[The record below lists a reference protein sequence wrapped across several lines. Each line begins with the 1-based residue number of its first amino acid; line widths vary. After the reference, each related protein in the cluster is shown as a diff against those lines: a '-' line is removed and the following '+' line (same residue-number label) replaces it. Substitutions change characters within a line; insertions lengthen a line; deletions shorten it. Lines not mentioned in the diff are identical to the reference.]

1 MQENLNELVKAEL
14 THLDTLETVTVD
26 WNPNKYTV
34 SKRRQLAAAGMRGA
48 SPAPCEEHFSTQLF
62 LDSTRRAPQE
72 RNLRELA
79 QKLEGWMDADS
90 AAGLPPRIVFLWGP
104 FRFAGY
110 IEQLAE
116 EWVRFDPDGTPVR
129 GFIQLQMRG

>member
-14 THLDTLETVTVD
+14 THLDSLETVTVD

-34 SKRRQLAAAGMRGA
+34 SKRRELAAAGAPGA
-48 SPAPCEEHFSTQLF
+48 AAPSCEEHFSTRLF
-62 LDSTRRAPQE
+62 LDSTRRTPQE
-72 RNLRELA
+72 RNLRETA

-90 AAGLPPRIVFLWGP
+90 PGGPPPKIVFLWGP

-110 IEQLAE
+110 IESLDE

-129 GFIQLQMRG
+129 GFIRLQMRG

>member
-26 WNPNKYTV
+26 WNPNKYSV
-34 SKRRQLAAAGMRGA
+34 SKRRQLAATGLWGAAG
-48 SPAPCEEHFSTQLF
+48 APCEEQFSTQLF

-90 AAGLPPRIVFLWGP
+90 AGGPPPKIVFLWGP
-104 FRFAGY
+104 FRFTGY
-110 IEQLAE
+110 IEQLDE